1 MPLYAA
7 ISPTFSTQ
15 EESLDALV
23 NSAFYAESMIKGTG
37 AGTTKHATTLGRF
50 EKIFAF
56 MVDPNSSRGASL
68 YSFFIACAAFTSCF
82 ILFLQTLDGPNHH
95 SSEPEYP
102 KLPNEIGYY
111 DADLVFTVI
120 FTPELFIRLV
130 IWPSLWNEHEYLT
143 ERRLKP
149 FLRDFFNW
157 FDVAAI
163 VPFYTDLIFGK
174 EKSFVIMRLCRLLRI
189 FKLAR
194 NHSGTYI
201 LLRAIRASVA
211 PISVALI
218 FFTEIVLFFSVVM
231 YMVDPSYDRNKP
243 GFSDLLTT
251 GYFVVVTVATIGYGD
266 ITPTKG
272 NVASRCFAV
281 MIIMSGT
288 LFMSM
293 PLAIIGTE
301 FDRAWK
307 QHAESVKKIQ
317 QLQAGAQVTTP
328 ANIDLAAATGDNHA
342 HQKHE
347 ILVKYNAPNKLYL
360 RLAALTGET
369 SLITQALVTEATS
382 HDFNLPQLRGI
393 VDDLKQ
399 TTELC
404 FLKCEELAVMVR
416 DMIIAESEEVAAPP
430 TWKEWARIT
439 VQDPESSLLARAV
452 SRWVKFCL
460 IWSMIIVVFQT
471 MPDLQTY
478 GEQTYLCERRVQRYC
493 ETVGG
498 INPGGNDPGC
508 FSVDDPSTKLRFG
521 CSDAEKL
528 SDLSCYGY
536 PGNFGSSTV
545 DDRLSCA
552 GSDKVLLSVLSTNV
566 SKESFRDQ
574 LDLVLPFRQD
584 KNLIPADRRTSV
596 CKKWECDNLHVTFFE
611 FGNGYVAM
619 EYLFTLTYLF
629 EFAAALFICEDYRAF
644 FKNPLVFIE
653 MASFIPF
660 FVYEGQRFL
669 TDTTPIYVIP
679 PASRDFLT
687 FLRLLRLFRIFKIQ
701 QSIPVTKVLWES
713 ISKTSARLTIPYFML
728 MVVTTILSFIMF
740 ELEKGQE
747 CFYGQA
753 CIIGEHNMTFPAEL
767 EGSLPGKR
775 FLVNFKGQISSF
787 DDFFSAFWFVIVT
800 LATVGYGDMEPV
812 TSSGKLVAVVAM
824 IFGAC
829 YTAMPLTLVGSQF
842 NKSYLEYKRRE
853 ALLRTKQ
860 EVGKPY
866 IVQRSELQRW
876 ENFARNESFTQ
887 MLQLLR
893 EQLEPLL
900 DTIEKSEVDIIDDVN
915 KAEIFNL
922 SKELKRII
930 FSERLQVM
938 RVSVIVNYLRKEGIR
953 LAEQQVTALQ
963 SVVS

>member
-23 NSAFYAESMIKGTG
+23 NSAFYAESMIKGT
-37 AGTTKHATTLGRF
+37 ATGTAKHTTLGRF
-50 EKIFAF
+50 EKIFSF
-56 MVDPNSSRGASL
+56 MVDPNSSRWASL

-82 ILFLQTLDGPNHH
+82 ILFLQTLDGPNHQ

-102 KLPNEIGYY
+102 KLPNDTGYY

-120 FTPELFIRLV
+120 FTPELLIRLV

-163 VPFYTDLIFGK
+163 VPFYTDLVFGK
-174 EKSFVIMRLCRLLRI
+174 EKSFVILRLCRLLRI

-201 LLRAIRASVA
+201 LLRAIRASIA

-231 YMVDPSYDRNKP
+231 YMVDPNYDRNKP

-288 LFMSM
+288 LFLSM

-307 QHAESVKKIQ
+307 QHAESVKKFQ
-317 QLQAGAQVTTP
+317 NLQAGANVATP
-328 ANIDLAAATGDNHA
+328 ANIDLAAATGDNRA
-342 HQKHE
+342 HQKHD

-360 RLAALTGET
+360 RLAALTGEA

-382 HDFNLPQLRGI
+382 HDFNLMHLRDI
-393 VDDLKQ
+393 ADDLKQ

-416 DMIIAESEEVAAPP
+416 DMIIAESEETAAPP
-430 TWKEWARIT
+430 TWREWARTTILEP
-439 VQDPESSLLARAV
+439 DSSFLARAI

-460 IWSMIIVVFQT
+460 IFSMIIVVFQT

-478 GEQTYLCERRVQRYC
+478 GEATYLCERRVQSYC
-493 ETVGG
+493 ENIKDIGD
-498 INPGGNDPGC
+498 NDPGC
-508 FSVDDPSTKLRFG
+508 FSVDDPGVKLRFG
-521 CSDAEKL
+521 CSDVDKL
-528 SDLSCYGY
+528 LDQSCYGY
-536 PGNFGSSTV
+536 PGNYGSSTV
-545 DDRLSCA
+545 DDRLSCD
-552 GSDKVLLSVLSTNV
+552 GSGKVLASTLNT
-566 SKESFRDQ
+566 STTPPRDQ

-584 KNLIPADRRTSV
+584 KNLLPRDRRLSV

-619 EYLFTLTYLF
+619 EYAFTLTYLF
-629 EFAAALFICEDYRAF
+629 ELAAALFVCDDYRAF

-660 FVYEGQRFL
+660 FVFEGRRFF
-669 TDTTPIYVIP
+669 TDEAPIYVIP
-679 PASRDFLT
+679 PASQDFLT
-687 FLRLLRLFRIFKIQ
+687 FLRLLRLSRIFKIQ

-728 MVVTTILSFIMF
+728 MVVTTILSFVMF

-747 CFYGQA
+747 CFYGQE

-767 EGSLPGKR
+767 EGALPGKR
-775 FLVNFKGQISSF
+775 FLVNFKGEISSF
-787 DDFFSAFWFVIVT
+787 DDFFSSFWFVIVT

-853 ALLRTKQ
+853 ALLRTKL

-866 IVQRSELQRW
+866 VVQRGELRRW
-876 ENFARNESFTQ
+876 EGFARNESFKQ

-900 DTIEKSEVDIIDDVN
+900 DSIERSEVDIIDDVG
-915 KAEIFNL
+915 KAEIFAI

-930 FSERLQVM
+930 FSERV
-938 RVSVIVNYLRKEGIR
+938 R
-953 LAEQQVTALQ
+953 
-963 SVVS
+963 